1 MTLLEPI
8 WYPAAVADLEALP
21 HWRDAEQVAAAVR
34 LYAER
39 RVGFLRQLVD
49 DSAPTESR
57 LYVGVFYARVRV
69 EGNRLHVERI
79 VRWRW

>member
-1 MTLLEPI
+1 MTVREPI

-39 RVGFLRQLVD
+39 EVGFLRRVMR
-49 DSAPTESR
+49 DSAPDESR
-57 LYVGVFYARVRV
+57 LYVGAHYIRVRV
-69 EGNRLHVERI
+69 EGTHLHVERI
-79 VRWRW
+79 VQWRW